1 MQNCLPPAP
10 SGRLRLQP
18 LVKPGEAPTDSE
30 GTSHPMSRISDGS
43 AEGRIALAVPQGPGT
58 PDDGPAQENSKSA
71 QAPPITPTP
80 QPEGFPAYCRL
91 AAPHPRGLSASLPVG
106 ARCHRPEPEPS
117 MEQQP
122 GPGARLATMQ
132 SGRAPACQW
141 TACRIGLDSGF
152 GGAVAPLAGL
162 RGSPAGLRLPIG
174 AAWPAGALPARRASW
189 IVGHWQGQP
198 HRPGPQRCVWA
209 QATETLAHRR
219 LVNWPCR
226 NLPARAVR

>member
-80 QPEGFPAYCRL
+80 QPEGLRPGHCLL
-91 AAPHPRGLSASLPVG
+91 AAPHRRGLSASLPVG

-141 TACRIGLDSGF
+141 TAQN
-152 GGAVAPLAGL
+152 
-162 RGSPAGLRLPIG
+162 
-174 AAWPAGALPARRASW
+174 RASEVPW
-189 IVGHWQGQP
+189 PHWQDSTD
-198 HRPGPQRCVWA
+198 PGPPP
-209 QATETLAHRR
+209 AHRR
-219 LVNWPCR
+219 GMARRGITRTARVLDRGALATSPSGSSALRIRPGDRDSRAPAPRQLVYSP
-226 NLPARAVR
+226 PVV